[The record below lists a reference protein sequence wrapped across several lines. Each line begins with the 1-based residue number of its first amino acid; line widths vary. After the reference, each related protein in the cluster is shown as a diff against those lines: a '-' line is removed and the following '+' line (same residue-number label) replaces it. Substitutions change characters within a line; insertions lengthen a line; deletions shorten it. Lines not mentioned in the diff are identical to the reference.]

1 MERVTIQTT
10 SNRYDVL
17 VGKELINELIAL
29 LQTVSPSKVLI
40 VTDSVVD
47 EHFGHA
53 VLEAVN
59 KHFTALKYVIK
70 SGEASK
76 SFETYYDVQT
86 FALQQELDRKSAIIA
101 LGGGVVG
108 DLAGFVAATF
118 MRGIP
123 YIQVPTTLLAH
134 DSAVG
139 GKVAINHPEG
149 KNMIGA
155 FYQPIGVLYD
165 INYLSTLP
173 IHEFRSGF
181 AEVVKHSFIRNE
193 ELYHFLLENVRSLE
207 NVSDE
212 ALQHMIIEGIKVK
225 AGVVSEDEK
234 ELGVRE
240 ILNFGHTLG
249 HAIEAEAGYGEI
261 SHGDGVAIGM
271 LFAISLS
278 KKLINEHL
286 PYEQLKSWF
295 KQLGF
300 PTEVPTELSTEQL
313 INRMKRDKKSL
324 SNQIKMILLQSIGV
338 TTSMVFTSDQL
349 ESYLSEWRQEEQS

>member
-10 SNRYDVL
+10 SDRYDVL
-17 VGKELINELIAL
+17 VGKGLINDLITL
-29 LQTVSPSKVLI
+29 LETVSPSKVLI

-47 EHFGHA
+47 QYFGDEVLQKVSEHFQ
-53 VLEAVN
+53 
-59 KHFTALKYVIK
+59 ALKYVVK
-70 SGEASK
+70 SGEESK
-76 SFETYYDVQT
+76 SFEAYYDIQT
-86 FALQQELDRKSAIIA
+86 FALQNEFDRKSALIA
-101 LGGGVVG
+101 LGGGVIG

-123 YIQVPTTLLAH
+123 FIQVPTTLLAH

-155 FYQPIGVLYD
+155 FYQPIGVIYD
-165 INYLSTLP
+165 INYLATLP
-173 IHEFRSGF
+173 ADEFRSGF

-193 ELYHFLLENVRSLE
+193 ELYQFLLENVPTLE
-207 NVSDE
+207 NVSDSI
-212 ALQHMIIEGIKVK
+212 LQKMIIEGIKVK
-225 AGVVSEDEK
+225 AEVVSEDEK

-249 HAIEAEAGYGEI
+249 HAIEAELGYGKI

-271 LFAISLS
+271 LFALSLS
-278 KKLINEHL
+278 KQLLNEEL
-286 PYEQLKSWF
+286 PYEQLKHWF

-300 PTEVPTELSTEQL
+300 PTKVPEELSTEQL

-324 SNQIKMILLQSIGV
+324 SNKIKMILLQSIGV
-338 TTSMVFTSDQL
+338 TTSKVFTSDQL
-349 ESYLSEWRQEEQS
+349 ESYLNEWRQEE